1 MLGDLLQSLQVAG
14 LDTAALRTLP
24 LKALSRMGITSRY
37 PIDATPPAEL
47 FDRAETDQ
55 AIAVA
60 AAVIAAIEALDR
72 ESS

>member
-1 MLGDLLQSLQVAG
+1 VLVDLVQRLQAAG
-14 LDTAALRTLP
+14 LDTSPLQRFPLRF
-24 LKALSRMGITSRY
+24 LSRMGITSRY

-60 AAVIAAIEALDR
+60 AAVIDAIEALDR
-72 ESS
+72 SSL